1 MRPSWPLTVATYC
14 GWIAV
19 YLGER
24 VVDPGSAHLVVDLFG
39 VALLAGATGLRFSR
53 GASPREG
60 ARQVE
65 RWLLLLQLL
74 GLLAAAMYFL
84 QADAGA
90 KLFGKPLEL
99 TSPKLAG
106 VLYALFPAVVAAS
119 LLPMLTVEMSYAAMS
134 RSPFVEVGRVRDA
147 MFAGLGLALAII
159 FAFSLEYV
167 VSERDVKADFSYFRA
182 TKPGESTR
190 ALVGSFDEDVTAA
203 IFYPPANE
211 VADLVT
217 SYFDDLAKSSPK
229 LKVAH
234 FDHALEP
241 QKAKDFGVTGNGVV
255 VIAKGGRKES
265 IFIGTELDKA
275 RTQLRG
281 LDQEVNKKLLLVGR
295 AKRVV
300 YLTTGHGERSDQV
313 MNSSDQRSTIE
324 LLRGELK
331 SQNYELKTLSVADGL
346 ANEIPKD
353 ASAVMIIG
361 PQQEFTEPEGKALE
375 EYGKKGGKLFI
386 ALDPE
391 TGLEF
396 KNLLTP
402 LGLTFSPTILANDAA
417 FAVKSH
423 TPADR
428 QNIGTQ
434 SFSSHPSVG
443 TNGRMGYPMF
453 FIGAGVLEEA
463 KMHPADLIV
472 DFAVR
477 AMPNTWNDANNNF
490 QYDAPQEIRK
500 PYGLGA
506 AVSRRKAGGQKV
518 DEELRALVLADSD
531 GVDDEVLNVSKGNA
545 YFVLDGFKWL
555 LGDEA
560 TAGVVNQ
567 ENDVPLTRTRT
578 QDVAWFYG
586 TTFLAPLAV
595 LGLGLAMRRK
605 AKRGVAAPPSSVTA
619 EVKP

>member
-1 MRPSWPLTVATYC
+1 MRPSWPLTVATWC
-14 GWIAV
+14 GWIAL

-24 VVDPGSAHLVVDLFG
+24 VVDPGNTRLVIDLLAL
-39 VALLAGATGLRFSR
+39 ALLVGATGLRFAR
-53 GASPREG
+53 GTSPREG

-65 RWLLLLQLL
+65 RWLFLLQLL
-74 GLLAAAMYFL
+74 GLVAAAMYFM

-90 KLFGKPLEL
+90 KLFGKPLDV

-106 VLYALFPAVVAAS
+106 VLYALFPAVVGAS

-147 MFAGLGLALAII
+147 LFAGLGLALAIT

-167 VSERDVKADFSYFRA
+167 VSERDAKADFSYFRA
-182 TKPGESTR
+182 TKPGQSTK
-190 ALVGSFDEDVTAA
+190 ALVASFDEDVTAA
-203 IFYPPANE
+203 LFFPPANE
-211 VADLVT
+211 VADLVD
-217 SYFDDLAKSSPK
+217 SYFDDLSKSSPK
-229 LKVAH
+229 LKVVH

-241 QKAKDFGVTGNGVV
+241 QKAKDFGVSGNGVV
-255 VIAKGGRKES
+255 VLAKGGRKES

-281 LDQEVNKKLLLVGR
+281 LDQEVNKKLLMVGR
-295 AKRVV
+295 AKRVI

-313 MNSSDQRSTIE
+313 MNTADQRQTID

-331 SQNYELKTLSVADGL
+331 NQNFELKTLSVADGL
-346 ANEIPKD
+346 ASEIPKD
-353 ASAVMIIG
+353 AAAVFIVG
-361 PQQEFTEPEGKALE
+361 PTIAFTEPEGAALE
-375 EYGKKGGKLFI
+375 AYGKKGGKLFI

-391 TGLEF
+391 AGLQF
-396 KNLLTP
+396 KELLNP
-402 LGLTFSPTILANDAA
+402 LGLTFTPTILANDAA
-417 FAVKSH
+417 FAVKTH

-434 SFSSHPSVG
+434 SFSSHPSVS

-453 FIGAGVLEEA
+453 FIGAGILEEA

-490 QYDAPQEIRK
+490 EFDAPTEIRK

-506 AVSRRKAGGQKV
+506 AVSRRKAGGQKIE
-518 DEELRALVLADSD
+518 EELRALVLADSD
-531 GVDDEVLNVSKGNA
+531 GVDDEVLNASKGNA
-545 YFVLDGFKWL
+545 YFVLDGLKWL

-567 ENDVPLTRTRT
+567 ENDVPLTRTRAM
-578 QDVAWFYG
+578 DVAWFYG
-586 TTFLAPLAV
+586 TTFLAPMAV
-595 LGLGLAMRRK
+595 LGLGLMLRRK
-605 AKRGVAAPPSSVTA
+605 AKRGVAAPPSSAV